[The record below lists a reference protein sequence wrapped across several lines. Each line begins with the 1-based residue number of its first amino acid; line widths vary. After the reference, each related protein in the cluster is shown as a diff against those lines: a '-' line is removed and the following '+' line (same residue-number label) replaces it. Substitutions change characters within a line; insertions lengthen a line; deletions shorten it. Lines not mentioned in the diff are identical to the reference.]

1 VELFLGIDEGV
12 KVKREKVRDETKDV
26 LFAGIERR
34 TKVVIQGYKLTVE
47 NYKDKAVKV
56 NLFDNIPVAQSN
68 QIVVKLLDSSLKPID
83 ENYMDRQG
91 VMRWEIGLKPGEK
104 KEIEYTFQ
112 VEMPQGMEL

>member
-1 VELFLGIDEGV
+1 
-12 KVKREKVRDETKDV
+12 
-26 LFAGIERR
+26 
-34 TKVVIQGYKLTVE
+34 
-47 NYKDKAVKV
+47 
-56 NLFDNIPVAQSN
+56 
-68 QIVVKLLDSSLKPID
+68 VKLLDSSLKPID